1 MVPIVFE
8 NKDFIVVNKPAGM
21 MVHPVPRGKHKEET
35 LTDILLGKYPEL
47 AGVGDKPAERPG
59 VVHRL
64 DRDTSGVLVVA
75 RTQSFFEYLK
85 HSFQKSEV
93 KKTYLAL
100 VWGRLPQEGSIDVP
114 IGLKSGTTKRSTQAR
129 SMKMVK
135 EAVTEYKT
143 LERFEYEGD
152 EYSFVQLSP
161 KTGRT
166 HQLRVHLLSVHH
178 AIVGD
183 QIYGRRANPWRL
195 ARQFLHAE
203 SVEFSLSDG
212 RRVRFETNLPEDL
225 SNILKELRAHGKM

>member
-1 MVPIVFE
+1 MVPIIFE
-8 NKDFIVVNKPAGM
+8 DKDFIVVMKPAGL
-21 MVHPVPRGKHKEET
+21 MVHPVPRGRHKEET
-35 LTDILLGKYPEL
+35 LTDILLEKYPEL
-47 AGVGDKPAERPG
+47 KEVGDKPAERPG

-64 DRDTSGVLVVA
+64 DRDTSGVLVIA
-75 RTQSFFEYLK
+75 RTQQFFEYLK
-85 HSFQKSEV
+85 HQFQKSEV

-143 LERFEYEGD
+143 LQRFEYEGE

-178 AIVGD
+178 PIVGD
-183 QIYGRRANPWRL
+183 QIYGRRSNPWGL

-203 SVEFSLSDG
+203 SIEFSLPDG
-212 RRVRFETNLPEDL
+212 RRVRFAADLPE
-225 SNILKELRAHGKM
+225 ELEAIIGSLRGVNA